1 MAAPNG
7 LATIGAPGTAAG
19 FLNTPTFQR
28 RAVFEMRRKSV
39 FGPLSRVMKGK
50 TSGSEPSDRG
60 IDPSKTA
67 AVLVQELDRG
77 QRVNWTMEKVL
88 KGAPTFGDRVPEKGG
103 YLDFLHTSVDL
114 NLVKSPAF
122 QVKGEFEQFKQE
134 STLDGTDEARIK
146 NQLIMWNAQYYAH
159 DHYISFLKGATD
171 NLLSPSANGGM
182 AVDLGRGAGVQ
193 VSPMNVLVRGT
204 GFIGGA
210 TLAARE
216 SNLKSAIAGLS
227 TSTAGH
233 FLTIEG
239 LQEISEEV
247 SAVSGKFEG
256 IDMGG
261 QEKFLLILPSIARL
275 HLMGVGSSLAE
286 VAKYT
291 MPLTADHPYFR
302 FNPLQVG
309 KLVVLF
315 DDTLAKY
322 SPDVTGSEI
331 VWGKSTTN
339 AQSWEYPD
347 LSAAQKGRGIGLLM
361 GAGSLLTA
369 QAKQMKFTEE
379 FGEHEVG
386 HEIATKTYRSIV
398 RKMFYDKQDSSVLPV
413 DQSSMLIVF
422 SMLSPKHGAA

>member
-1 MAAPNG
+1 MPAPNG
-7 LATIGAPGTAAG
+7 LAVIGAPGTAAG
-19 FLNTPTFQR
+19 FLNTPAFQR
-28 RAVFEMRRKSV
+28 QAVFEMRRKSV

-50 TSGSEPSDRG
+50 TSAADTTDRG
-60 IDPSKTA
+60 IDPSKSA

-77 QRVNWTMEKVL
+77 SKVKWTMEKVL
-88 KGAPTFGDRVPEKGG
+88 KGAPTFGDRVPEKGA
-103 YLDFLHTSVDL
+103 YLDFLQAELDL

-122 QVKGEFEQFKQE
+122 QVKGEFEQFKQL

-146 NQLIMWNAQYYAH
+146 NQLILWNATYYAH
-159 DHYISFLKGATD
+159 DHYIAFLKGATD
-171 NLLSPSANGGM
+171 NLLSPTSVGGIG
-182 AVDLGRGAGVQ
+182 VNLGRGAGVQ
-193 VSPMNVLVRGT
+193 VSPMNILVRGS
-204 GFIGGA
+204 GFVGGA

-216 SNLKSAIAGLS
+216 SALKSAIAGLS

-233 FLTIEG
+233 FLTIEA
-239 LQEISEEV
+239 LQEISEEI
-247 SAVSGKFEG
+247 SAVSGKYEG

-275 HLMGVGSSLAE
+275 SLMGVGSTIADYS
-286 VAKYT
+286 KYT
-291 MPLTADHPYFR
+291 MPLTADHPLFR

-309 KLVVLF
+309 KIVVLF

-322 SPDVTGSEI
+322 SPDVTGSEV

-369 QAKQMKFTEE
+369 NAKTMKFTEE
-379 FGEHEVG
+379 YGEHEVG
-386 HEIATKTYRSIV
+386 HDIATKTYRSIV
-398 RKMFYDKQDSSVLPV
+398 RKQFADPLDSSALPV
-413 DQSSMLIVF
+413 DQSSMLICF
-422 SMLSPKHGAA
+422 AMQAPKHGAT